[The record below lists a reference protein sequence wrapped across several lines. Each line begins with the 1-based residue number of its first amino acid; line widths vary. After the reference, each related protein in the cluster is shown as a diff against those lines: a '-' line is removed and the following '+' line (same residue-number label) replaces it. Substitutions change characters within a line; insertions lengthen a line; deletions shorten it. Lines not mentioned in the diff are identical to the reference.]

1 VRTMPVASLS
11 RTSAATAQSG
21 PSRLREPR
29 PGRPR
34 IALMMV
40 LIAAAMPVRI
50 YGSFPVVGSVSVLD
64 IVLVLAAGTLFL
76 DLAFRPV
83 DRGYPE
89 LFCLL
94 CIPLGVS
101 AMSIAWS
108 QDPSASVRTWLT
120 YAEGMV
126 AYLFVVRELDGV
138 APARI
143 IRYISRYA
151 YLLIVP
157 AVLLILHVPGFGPQE
172 RDLSPLSGDYIS
184 YYTQL
189 SHPVL
194 GRSNNLATV
203 LAFLAP
209 LLLYWGHTRR
219 DRRIT
224 LAGFITLLA
233 IFLTLSRGVL
243 LAFVVAGLLY
253 APFAVGRRRIGQR
266 SIAGKMMAGVA
277 LGAVAI
283 GVFYSFNPATNEFID
298 NRLSGANISARSE
311 FVSAAW
317 SKVADRPLLGYGA
330 GATPD
335 RDTLLEAGVHNTY
348 LQQVLYFGLPLG
360 LVVSATLVGIAAVF
374 LTRRRSTALAGVIA
388 YAVIVQLVIGLFEA
402 SFEGTTLRVLFY
414 LSVGLATALALAAE
428 SESRPTWSGRAPP
441 ASGLATRR
449 VRDTG
454 RTGVSV
460 IHAGKRP
467 TGEASRPTSAARPAR
482 RPRR

>member
-1 VRTMPVASLS
+1 
-11 RTSAATAQSG
+11 
-21 PSRLREPR
+21 
-29 PGRPR
+29 
-34 IALMMV
+34 
-40 LIAAAMPVRI
+40 MPVRI

-64 IVLVLAAGTLFL
+64 LVLVLAAVTLFL

-83 DRGYPE
+83 HRGYRE
-89 LFCLL
+89 LFWLL
-94 CIPLGVS
+94 CLPLAIS
-101 AMSIAWS
+101 AISIAWS
-108 QDPSASVRTWLT
+108 QDRLASVRAWLT
-120 YAEGMV
+120 YAEGLV
-126 AYLFVVRELDGV
+126 VYLFVVRELRGLP
-138 APARI
+138 PARI
-143 IRYISRYA
+143 ITYIRRYA

-157 AVLLILHVPGFGPQE
+157 GVLLLLHVPGFGPQE
-172 RDLSPLSGDYIS
+172 RGLSELSGDYIS
-184 YYTQL
+184 YYTRL

-203 LAFLAP
+203 LALLAP

-219 DRRIT
+219 DRRAT
-224 LAGFITLLA
+224 LAGFITMLA
-233 IFLTLSRGVL
+233 IGLTLSRGVL
-243 LAFVVAGLLY
+243 LSFLLAGLLY
-253 APFAVGRRRIGQR
+253 APFALGRRDGARGFG
-266 SIAGKMMAGVA
+266 GKVTALVA
-277 LGAVAI
+277 LGAIAI
-283 GVFYSFNPATNEFID
+283 GVFYSVNPATHEFIND
-298 NRLSGANISARSE
+298 RFSLANISARSE
-311 FVSAAW
+311 FISVAW

-330 GATPD
+330 GATPG

-388 YAVIVQLVIGLFEA
+388 YAVIVQLVIGLFES